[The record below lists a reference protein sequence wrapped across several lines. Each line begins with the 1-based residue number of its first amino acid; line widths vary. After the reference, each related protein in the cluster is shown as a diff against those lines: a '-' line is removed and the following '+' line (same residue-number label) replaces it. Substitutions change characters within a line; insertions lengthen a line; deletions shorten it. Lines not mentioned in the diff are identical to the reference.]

1 MPIEV
6 KHQSFADCET
16 LTIFG
21 AKRGKGNSTNL
32 VRVQFSDLDDLKK
45 FQNELDN
52 IFPENIKLDKK
63 FKEPEEEGL
72 YLTTTGLLLNKDS
85 EGSWSIRTF
94 YGGEPYTCPSLAN
107 VLGENEEDYETDW
120 LKIIKKLGAK
130 AFPLTH
136 IARRTQLSF
145 SRKREDDAGNAN
157 GGGLLHHPDR
167 HTALL

>member
-1 MPIEV
+1 MSITVSRCAYQSGVNILRIEGV
-6 KHQSFADCET
+6 KAATINENLNQQSTKWLDVEFY
-16 LTIFG
+16 
-21 AKRGKGNSTNL
+21 STE
-32 VRVQFSDLDDLKK
+32 DLMAL
-45 FQNELDN
+45 QNELDN

-63 FKEPEEEGL
+63 FNEPEEEGL

-94 YGGEPYTCPSLAN
+94 YGGEPYTCPSLVN

-136 IARRTQLSF
+136 VSVTPIY
-145 SRKREDDAGNAN
+145 K
-157 GGGLLHHPDR
+157 
-167 HTALL
+167 

>member
-1 MPIEV
+1 MSITVSRYAYENGVNSLRIDGV
-6 KHQSFADCET
+6 KSASINERLNQDHTRCLDIGFY
-16 LTIFG
+16 
-21 AKRGKGNSTNL
+21 STE
-32 VRVQFSDLDDLKK
+32 DLQALQD
-45 FQNELDN
+45 ELNN

-94 YGGEPYTCPSLAN
+94 YGGEPYTCPSQVN
-107 VLGENEEDYETDW
+107 VLGENGEDYETDW

-136 IARRTQLSF
+136 VSVTPIY
-145 SRKREDDAGNAN
+145 K
-157 GGGLLHHPDR
+157 
-167 HTALL
+167 

>member
-32 VRVQFSDLDDLKK
+32 VRVQFSSLDDLKE
-45 FQNELDN
+45 FQNKLN
-52 IFPENIKLDKK
+52 NLFPENVIINEN
-63 FKEPEEEGL
+63 FREPEEDGL
-72 YLTTTGLLLNKDS
+72 YLTRTGLLLYRDT
-85 EGSWSIRTF
+85 EGDWSIRA
-94 YGGEPYTCPSLAN
+94 YYNGEPCTYPSQVN

-120 LKIIKKLGAK
+120 LKIVKKLGAK

-136 IARRTQLSF
+136 VSVTPIY
-145 SRKREDDAGNAN
+145 K
-157 GGGLLHHPDR
+157 
-167 HTALL
+167 

>member
-32 VRVQFSDLDDLKK
+32 VRVQFSSLDDLKE
-45 FQNELDN
+45 FQNKLN
-52 IFPENIKLDKK
+52 NLFPENVIINEN
-63 FKEPEEEGL
+63 FREPKEDGL
-72 YLTTTGLLLNKDS
+72 YLTRTGLLLYRDT
-85 EGSWSIRTF
+85 EGDWSIRA
-94 YGGEPYTCPSLAN
+94 YYNGEPCTYPSQVN

-120 LKIIKKLGAK
+120 LKIVKKLGAK

-136 IARRTQLSF
+136 VSVTPIY
-145 SRKREDDAGNAN
+145 K
-157 GGGLLHHPDR
+157 
-167 HTALL
+167 

>member
-1 MPIEV
+1 MSITVSRSVYANGVNSLRVEGIKAATINENLNSQYTRCLDV
-6 KHQSFADCET
+6 EFYSTEDLQT
-16 LTIFG
+16 L
-21 AKRGKGNSTNL
+21 
-32 VRVQFSDLDDLKK
+32 
-45 FQNELDN
+45 QNELDN

-94 YGGEPYTCPSLAN
+94 YGGEPYTCPSLVN
-107 VLGENEEDYETDW
+107 VLGENEENYETDW

-136 IARRTQLSF
+136 VSVTPIY
-145 SRKREDDAGNAN
+145 K
-157 GGGLLHHPDR
+157 
-167 HTALL
+167 

>member
-1 MPIEV
+1 MSITVSRSVYENGVNNLRIEGV
-6 KHQSFADCET
+6 KAATINENLKSQHTRCLDVEFYSTEDLQT
-16 LTIFG
+16 L
-21 AKRGKGNSTNL
+21 
-32 VRVQFSDLDDLKK
+32 
-45 FQNELDN
+45 QNELDN

-94 YGGEPYTCPSLAN
+94 YGGEPCTYPSQVN

-120 LKIIKKLGAK
+120 LKIVKKLGDK

-136 IARRTQLSF
+136 VSVTPIY
-145 SRKREDDAGNAN
+145 K
-157 GGGLLHHPDR
+157 
-167 HTALL
+167 

>member
-1 MPIEV
+1 MSITVSRSVYANGVNSLRVEGV
-6 KHQSFADCET
+6 KSATINENLSSQHTRCLDVVFYSTEDLQT
-16 LTIFG
+16 L
-21 AKRGKGNSTNL
+21 
-32 VRVQFSDLDDLKK
+32 
-45 FQNELDN
+45 QNELDN

-94 YGGEPYTCPSLAN
+94 YGEPYTCPSLAN
-107 VLGENEEDYETDW
+107 VLGEDEKDYEADW

-136 IARRTQLSF
+136 VRVTPIYQ
-145 SRKREDDAGNAN
+145 
-157 GGGLLHHPDR
+157 
-167 HTALL
+167 

>member
-6 KHQSFADCET
+6 KHESFSGCET

-32 VRVQFSDLDDLKK
+32 VRLQFSNLDDLKE
-45 FQNELDN
+45 FQNKLN
-52 IFPENIKLDKK
+52 NLFPENVTINEK

-72 YLTTTGLLLNKDS
+72 YLTSTGLLLCRDT
-85 EGSWSIRTF
+85 EGDWSIRA
-94 YGGEPYTCPSLAN
+94 YDEGEPYTSPAHCN
-107 VLGENEEDYETDW
+107 WLGENDDYEADW

-136 IARRTQLSF
+136 VSVTPIYQ
-145 SRKREDDAGNAN
+145 
-157 GGGLLHHPDR
+157 
-167 HTALL
+167 